1 MKKTALGYRPAPGGD
16 TDLECTHVIL
26 TKEEY
31 RQVLREKKQAEQDKR
46 NTEYEAGKTVQRARD
61 DALRRVRTAEEEAR
75 QSVEEMERE
84 LAAERE
90 ESAYQRGLNA
100 NLLRISRERA
110 NADRKLK
117 PKKAHT
123 GYVVVSS
130 GEKERRY
137 RDGNGRWQ
145 TVVLW
150 ETVLQGPYSVDFTE
164 EQARKQMLEELFR
177 ADESGQC
184 LIQQIGIT
192 GAYDGGYAA
201 MLGDKE
207 WREVHQEYNVM
218 VERRLRANFRA
229 GFWEMVLVHT
239 KGLGVV
245 PEDMRVK

>member
-1 MKKTALGYRPAPGGD
+1 M
-16 TDLECTHVIL
+16 VL

-31 RQVLREKKQAEQDKR
+31 RQILREKQQAEQAKHSAEYDAGRAIKR
-46 NTEYEAGKTVQRARD
+46 AQE
-61 DALRRVRTAEEEAR
+61 DALRRAQKAEEEAR
-75 QSVEEMERE
+75 RPLEELERA
-84 LAAERE
+84 LAAEKG

-100 NLLRISRERA
+100 TLLRISRERA

-123 GYVVVSS
+123 GYVVISS
-130 GEKERRY
+130 AEKERRY
-137 RDGNGRWQ
+137 RDGNGRWK

-150 ETVLQGPYSVDFTE
+150 ETVLQGPYSVDFIE

-177 ADESGQC
+177 EDESGQWP
-184 LIQQIGIT
+184 IVQIGIT

-201 MLGDKE
+201 MVEDKE

-229 GFWEMVLVHT
+229 GFWEVVLVHT

-245 PEDMRVK
+245 PGNMRVK

>member
-1 MKKTALGYRPAPGGD
+1 MTR
-16 TDLECTHVIL
+16 
-26 TKEEY
+26 EEY
-31 RQVLREKKQAEQDKR
+31 ERTLREKQQAELDKR
-46 NTEYEAGKTVQRARD
+46 NAEYDAGRAVKGAQD
-61 DALRRVRTAEEEAR
+61 EALRAVRRAEDEAR
-75 QSVEEMERE
+75 LRVEDMERA
-84 LAAERE
+84 LAAERA
-90 ESAYQRGLNA
+90 ESAYQRGLNE

-110 NADRKLK
+110 NADRNLK

-145 TVVLW
+145 MAVLW

-177 ADESGQC
+177 EDESGQW
-184 LIQQIGIT
+184 LVQQIGIT

-207 WREVHQEYNVM
+207 WREVYQEYNVM

-229 GFWEMVLVHT
+229 GFWEMVVVHT
-239 KGLGVV
+239 KGLRVV